1 MTTSRRGAVCR
12 AVRQAVLYR
21 KHIGV
26 VAAALLIVACVRVPQ
41 DDKGHYF
48 GTLQTNPHRASVER
62 SKGIAVAHLQI
73 SWDQYEPRE
82 GVYSYRYVDS
92 VKRALG
98 RFQRSG
104 SLVEVSLGLNHAP
117 SWLFEKYPEAAYVN
131 QYGDHLTETPNMV
144 FSQTVREKAQ
154 RYINAVARDIGLEHF
169 WGIRVVVND
178 TGEFSYPAGD
188 TDRPGHTYYWAFDEN
203 AQSPARAGRPPT
215 VPANPFPDWKPGE
228 PDYRGKEFTEAQVR
242 QWYDWYLRALSDA
255 VNWQI
260 GAYKSLR
267 YHGFLKILIPG
278 RGYFPQDYHRAVGSR
293 LDPTDENRLIALGV
307 GYYRLLGQIHHR
319 RNVQIVPTS
328 LVDGTGEPKNN
339 GCDPTDRR
347 VNVLDPPLR
356 VPETWSSMRWISRV
370 ARYYHFSLLSGESAG
385 NQVSPYYPGVMND
398 AAHQMKTCGLQGL
411 MWAFDPNLYDGT
423 PGSSLADYAA
433 VISRYN

>member
-1 MTTSRRGAVCR
+1 MKASRRGAVRR
-12 AVRQAVLYR
+12 AVRRAALYR
-21 KHIGV
+21 KHFGV
-26 VAAALLIVACVRVPQ
+26 IAAAFLIMACFRVPQ
-41 DDKGHYF
+41 DDKGYYF
-48 GTLQTNPHRASVER
+48 GTLQTSPPKASLER

-82 GVYSYRYVDS
+82 GVYSSGYVDS
-92 VKRALG
+92 VKRSLG

-131 QYGDHLTETPNMV
+131 QHGDHLTETPNMV

-169 WGIRVVVND
+169 WAIRVVVSG
-178 TGEFSYPAGD
+178 TGEFTYPAGD

-203 AQSPARAGRPPT
+203 AQSPKRAGRPPT

-228 PDYRGKEFTEAQVR
+228 RAYRGNAFTEAQVR
-242 QWYDWYLRALSDA
+242 QWYDWYQRALSDA

-260 GAYKSLR
+260 RSYKALR

-278 RGYFPQDYHRAVGSR
+278 SGYFPQDYRRAVSSR
-293 LDPTDENRLIALGV
+293 LDQSDENRLIALGV
-307 GYYRLLGQIHHR
+307 GYYRTLGQIRDR

-339 GCDPTDRR
+339 GCSPTDRR
-347 VNVLDPPLR
+347 VNVLDPPR
-356 VPETWSSMRWISRV
+356 HVQETWSSMRWISRV

-385 NQVSPYYPGVMND
+385 NHVSPYYPGVMND
-398 AAHQMKTCGLQGL
+398 AAQQMKSCGLQGL
-411 MWAFDPNLYDGT
+411 MWAFDPNLYNGT
-423 PGSSLADYAA
+423 PGSSLADYSA